1 MRFII
6 KLGFIFLISWIL
18 YLIPDT
24 FLSKDL
30 FKIKEV
36 QVQGNSKILSSELT
50 ELANSLY
57 NNNIWEINLNELEN
71 YLRKDMRIKNVNIK
85 TIALG
90 KILINIEERQLKYY
104 GQIGNNVY
112 LVDDDGVVF
121 GFLKEKEEKETFFLK
136 GNNEEEIKE
145 LIKIDKTFD
154 NYILKNIV
162 SQIYIKDKNCVEIVL
177 LDGTIIKTDFEVNK
191 EKYKIAESLYYELI
205 KTKKIE
211 YIDLRFKDF
220 IVKSLG
226 DKSNGK

>member
-6 KLGFIFLISWIL
+6 KLGLIFLISWIL

-36 QVQGNSKILSSELT
+36 QIQGNSKILSSELT

-57 NNNIWEINLNELEN
+57 NNNIWEIDLNELEN
-71 YLRKDMRIKNVNIK
+71 YLKEDMRIKNVNIE
-85 TIALG
+85 TVALG

-112 LVDDDGVVF
+112 LVDEDGVVF

-145 LIKIDKTFD
+145 LIKIDRTFD

-211 YIDLRFKDF
+211 YIDLRFNDF

>member
-6 KLGFIFLISWIL
+6 KLGLIFLISWIL

-36 QVQGNSKILSSELT
+36 QIQGNSKILSSELT

-57 NNNIWEINLNELEN
+57 NNNIWEIDLNELEN
-71 YLRKDMRIKNVNIK
+71 YLKKDMRIKNVNIE
-85 TIALG
+85 TVALG

-112 LVDDDGVVF
+112 LVDEDGVVF

-145 LIKIDKTFD
+145 LIKIDRTFD

-211 YIDLRFKDF
+211 YIDLRFNDF